1 MVSGLGTQSTYGFSE
16 DKKKKKKTTH
26 LPFITLF
33 ANSTDNRLM
42 ILSLLFFADKHYPV
56 SILHKSIADRYRP
69 VRV

>member
-1 MVSGLGTQSTYGFSE
+1 MVSGSGTQSTYGFSE
-16 DKKKKKKTTH
+16 DKKKKTTH